1 MQQHI
6 KLVGCPMSFGL
17 SLSFQTD
24 RVCPRLQG
32 GLLSVDMSTISERTG
47 RSQAQISQENSTDPD
62 YDAPD

>member
-62 YDAPD
+62 HDAPD